1 MNFISQIQYWLGE
14 IPLPNEMDKSHS
26 YVVHLFDTPSYTY
39 LLLSKLLS
47 QLNVSAVIHNG
58 NLSSQ
63 IDLSKFPYKTITYES
78 HLNLFAKVLRKHHI
92 DQLYI
97 CLSPIDHT
105 QSIKRKLP
113 HAIVFEKFGEAFVED
128 YHFVFAYDQKDL
140 PEISGDFNLFR
151 NLPFQINPWHIDL
164 TPNIKGGYFIE
175 LIDLSTKETWKLPYP
190 QGYQPT
196 LVQIT

>member
-39 LLLSKLLS
+39 LLLNKLLS
-47 QLNVSAVIHNG
+47 QVNVTAVIHNG

-63 IDLSKFPYKTITYES
+63 IDLSKFPFKTIAYES
-78 HLNLFAKVLRKHHI
+78 HLNLFAKVLKRHQI

-105 QSIKRKLP
+105 QSIQRTLP
-113 HAIVFEKFGEAFVED
+113 YATVFEHYGEAYIED
-128 YHFVFAYDQKDL
+128 FHFVFSYDRKNL
-140 PEISGDFNLFR
+140 PERSGDFNLSR
-151 NLPFQINPWHIDL
+151 NLPFQINPWHIDW
-164 TPNIKGGYFIE
+164 TPNIRGGYFIE
-175 LIDLSTKETWKLPYP
+175 LIDLVTREIWKLPYP
-190 QGYQPT
+190 QGYQPK
-196 LVQIT
+196 LVQRI